1 MITSVLLVKE
11 GKPSYRIVPLNDSSC
26 ISCWSYLGKVGSGAQ
41 NLSLGIGCT
50 HAVPAHEIMHA
61 LGRYH
66 EQSRADRDRHVRIV
80 TANISTDIYNRH
92 YCNLI
97 YYR

>member
-1 MITSVLLVKE
+1 MITSKLLVKE
-11 GKPSYRIVPLNDSSC
+11 GKPFYRIILLKDSSC

-41 NLSLGIGCT
+41 RLSLGIGCI

-66 EQSRADRDRHVRIV
+66 EQMRADRDHYVRIV
-80 TANISTDIYNRH
+80 PANISTDIYNRPH
-92 YCNLI
+92 SSLQL
-97 YYR
+97 

>member
-1 MITSVLLVKE
+1 MITSKLLVKE
-11 GKPSYRIVPLNDSSC
+11 GKPFYRIVLLKDSSC
-26 ISCWSYLGKVGSGAQ
+26 ISCWSHLGKVGSGAQ
-41 NLSLGIGCT
+41 RLSLSSGCI